1 MNSLEKK
8 GKRRNFQSVL
18 RRRRGRIKI
27 ELGREISNSV
37 VFSDCVA
44 KEKKRNGTGCLRIN
58 EGERN
63 EEQLKFCNS
72 SRAKKCKNFYLN
84 QIKMNKLNCVLIS
97 RKIFFS
103 ENKKGKN

>member
-1 MNSLEKK
+1 MNSPEKK

-72 SRAKKCKNFYLN
+72 KNFYLN
-84 QIKMNKLNCVLIS
+84 QIKMNKLNCLLIS